1 MKIFPLL
8 ISILLLISCSGNKNK
23 NKNQLV
29 LFHAGSLSVPVKQM
43 CVDFKKE
50 NPDVE
55 ILTEISGSVDCARKI
70 TDLNRSCDL
79 ILVSDYKV
87 IDQMLV
93 PEHASWNIRFASNSL
108 VIAFNQDSK
117 LQMDSVNWYNLLL
130 NPSVKF
136 GRSNPD
142 SDPCGYRT
150 VFLFQLAEKHY
161 HQSGLAEKLLAK
173 DIQFIR
179 PKEVDLL
186 ALLEARAIDCFF
198 IYRSVAVQHQLAFI
212 ELPLEVNLSLPAY
225 DSLYSLACA
234 NIAANRP
241 GETRQV
247 CGEAIVYGL
256 SIPKNAQNPALAQ
269 KFASFVLNKDHG
281 LKTMAEN
288 GQPPIVP
295 DFCTGYD
302 SVPAILKQF
311 VKP

>member
-1 MKIFPLL
+1 MKTFPLF
-8 ISILLLISCSGNKNK
+8 IIILLLISCSGNK

-87 IDQMLV
+87 IDEMLV

-130 NPSVKF
+130 DPSGKF

-186 ALLEARAIDCFF
+186 ALLETRAIDCFI

-212 ELPLEVNLSLPAY
+212 ELPLEVNLSLPAFN
-225 DSLYSLACA
+225 SMYSEACTQ
-234 NIAANRP
+234 IASDRP

-256 SIPKNAQNPALAQ
+256 SIPRNAQNPVLAQ
-269 KFASFVLNKDHG
+269 KFASYVLNKKNG
-281 LKTMAEN
+281 LKIMAEN

>member
-1 MKIFPLL
+1 MKTFPLL

-23 NKNQLV
+23 NQLI

-87 IDQMLV
+87 IDEMLV

-108 VIAFNQDSK
+108 VIAFNHDSK

-130 NPSVKF
+130 DPSVKF

-161 HQSGLAEKLLAK
+161 HQSGLAEKLLSK

-186 ALLEARAIDCFF
+186 ALLEARAIDCFI

-256 SIPKNAQNPALAQ
+256 SIPKNAQNPILAQ
-269 KFASFVLNKDHG
+269 KFASFVLNKDNG
-281 LKTMAEN
+281 LKIMAEN